1 MTENWFALLAR
12 PAEVLGLLDRLEG
25 AVGLCVDFGNWGG
38 AAKYE
43 DLAAILPRRHTV
55 LAGAG
60 AGLVIA
66 AFDLGV
72 VGRRIPPVR
81 TLDWRPQALD
91 HLAYGAVVGSVL
103 SHVRR

>member
-1 MTENWFALLAR
+1 MQGGDVLASTR
-12 PAEVLGLLDRLEG
+12 
-25 AVGLCVDFGNWGG
+25 AVGRGSVLAGGVAHVAISLFWGVI
-38 AAKYE
+38 
-43 DLAAILPRRHTV
+43 LAATLPRRHTV

-81 TLDWRPQALD
+81 ALDWRPQVLD